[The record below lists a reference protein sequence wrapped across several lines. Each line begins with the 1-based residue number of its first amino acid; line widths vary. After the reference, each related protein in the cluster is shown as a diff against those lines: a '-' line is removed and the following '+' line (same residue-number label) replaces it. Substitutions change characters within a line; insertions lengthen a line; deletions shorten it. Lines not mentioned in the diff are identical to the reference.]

1 MFAGDA
7 FTMLASAPPT
17 SQTQTLLRRMS
28 EQTRTIIPDSVRTQ
42 FDRLR
47 EVQHRVINY
56 VKQEVIENFQLRS
69 NMMVNERFGRHN
81 TRISLQSVELPHHQR
96 LLMAQPMLQ
105 RLHRMGV
112 AEGYGGSYIATQTN
126 VAPQDTRD
134 YKMAVSG
141 FCGLTPKDTSLHL
154 YWDSAM
160 TEKDRM
166 HHVEKINLMESW
178 AAIMEHTEAGF
189 DVSSQID
196 GTF

>member
-7 FTMLASAPPT
+7 FSMLASTPPT
-17 SQTQTLLRRMS
+17 AQTQTLLQRMT
-28 EQTRTIIPDSVRTQ
+28 EQTRAIIPDSVRVQ

-47 EVQHRVINY
+47 EVQHRVVNY

-69 NMMVNERFGRHN
+69 ENIVNQRFGRHQ
-81 TRISLQSVELPHHQR
+81 SLFSIQSVEQTQHQR
-96 LLMAQPMLQ
+96 LIMAQPMLQ

-112 AEGYGGSYIATQTN
+112 AEGYGGSYVPVQTD
-126 VAPQDTRD
+126 VAPHETRD
-134 YKMAVSG
+134 YQMAVSG
-141 FCGLTPKDTSLHL
+141 FCGLTATDVSLHQ

-166 HHVEKINLMESW
+166 LPMAHID
-178 AAIMEHTEAGF
+178 AGNEP
-189 DVSSQID
+189 SSQID